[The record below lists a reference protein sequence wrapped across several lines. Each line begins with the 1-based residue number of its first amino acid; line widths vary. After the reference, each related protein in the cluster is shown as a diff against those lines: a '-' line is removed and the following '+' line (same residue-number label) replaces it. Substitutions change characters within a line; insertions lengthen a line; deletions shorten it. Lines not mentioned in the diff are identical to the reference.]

1 MVEKKNFVEILTA
14 RKFDANGEFFGE
26 ITCKIEESKFCK
38 ETFEEFFE
46 NVLKTKIFNH
56 GKFDVIQEIKNNFP
70 IIVSGYEKGSNKLT
84 FFSFKFE
91 IENFYFIDYHKEK
104 FTRKLFFDCGNE
116 LLTFNEKNHLESIL
130 YIKDNLTEFFE
141 RDYKNFTIKNF
152 LSSDPKGNFVLKQFS
167 DENFENLELIE
178 TYENNECVSTEYIE
192 LE

>member
-1 MVEKKNFVEILTA
+1 MGQKKNFVEILTA

-70 IIVSGYEKGSNKLT
+70 VIVSGYEKGSNKLT

-104 FTRKLFFDCGNE
+104 FARKLFFDCGNE

-130 YIKDNLTEFFE
+130 YFKDNLTEFFE

-178 TYENNECVSTEYIE
+178 TYENNECVSTEYVE
-192 LE
+192 PE